1 MKHTFIGL
9 VLIAVSA
16 PASAQYSTPY
26 VTPILPVQTPGPP
39 PSGTFAMSGCV
50 NGPGLGTGLFTMV
63 SPSIS
68 RSSVP
73 AGTYAGYAPPPVV
86 TPILPAPY
94 PYAPPWYELPPPVL
108 SAPTTLPYASGTYPT
123 TGEAGA
129 VGTVGTTPGSAIG
142 ALGVG
147 PTGYRLTG
155 SDLSS
160 WVGRRVQLVGTMD
173 LMPPEFPP
181 GTDTSNPATFQEF
194 RVQSVVPLTGA
205 CPQR

>member
-1 MKHTFIGL
+1 MKPMFIGL

-16 PASAQYSTPY
+16 PAYAQYATPY
-26 VTPILPVQTPGPP
+26 ATPILPVQTPGPP

-50 NGPGLGTGLFTMV
+50 NGPGTGTGLFTMV

-68 RSSVP
+68 PSSAT
-73 AGTYAGYAPPPVV
+73 AGSNAGYAPPPVV

-94 PYAPPWYELPPPVL
+94 VYASPSYELPPSVVPAPVTMPP
-108 SAPTTLPYASGTYPT
+108 APGAYPM

-129 VGTVGTTPGSAIG
+129 VGTVGTTPGSAIS
-142 ALGVG
+142 AVGVG
-147 PTGYRLTG
+147 PSGYRLTG

-160 WVGRRVQLVGTMD
+160 WVGRRVQMVGTMN
-173 LMPPEFPP
+173 LVPPEFPP

-194 RVQSVVPLTGA
+194 RVLSVVPLTGA